1 MRTFS
6 FIAALFVLFGC
17 ATKPTRLISEEAD
30 KAVTDSLSFRRACAI
45 SPDRARWFVDGTDGT
60 TNPVVYIGYDMG
72 THYTRSAT
80 LRVRE
85 GHIIEREEMRD
96 DGELIWAPDR

>member
-1 MRTFS
+1 VRPFS
-6 FIAALFVLFGC
+6 FIAALFVLVGC
-17 ATKPTRLISEEAD
+17 ATKPSWLISEETD
-30 KAVTDSLSFRRACAI
+30 KAVTDSLSFRRAWAI
-45 SPDRARWFVDGTDGT
+45 SPNRVRWFVDGIDGT

-96 DGELIWAPDR
+96 DGELVWVPDR